1 MPPPRFYKIVA
12 AALTLLAMLAA
23 CRQEIV
29 PEPYLPS
36 SAHDAYRHGLEQAGL
51 ADTALGRDWLTAA
64 RQALQTSIKIELPF
78 AEVRHVDAAEPFA
91 VAYGFEVERGQ
102 RVEVAVDFLGKQQT
116 RLFIDLFRVTGTD
129 PEKWLPVASADE
141 EEQSTPSHKYDGLD
155 TSPDLWNGLLR
166 LEMEPRRNGVY
177 AVRLQ
182 SELLRGGRCQIAI
195 RKVPCL
201 EFPVAGKGTRAI
213 GSGFGAPR
221 DGGSRQHMGVD
232 IFAARH
238 TPVLSPARA
247 HVHHVGSNS
256 LGGRCIW
263 LYDSQRSHYYYLA
276 HLETW
281 EVVERTWIDEGEMV
295 ATVGNSGN
303 ARTTPPHLHFA
314 IWSRRFGY
322 EDPQPFLSGTRAEP
336 LPITGN
342 PDLLGCWVHARSQRN
357 QLPTAMLV
365 VAVVAD
371 RYRVRLPSG
380 TIGTVPAIDV
390 EAADD
395 ETG

>member
-1 MPPPRFYKIVA
+1 MTSADRRFGTA
-12 AALTLLAMLAA
+12 AALLLLAMVAA

-36 SAHDAYRHGLEQAGL
+36 SDHDAYRHGLEQAGL
-51 ADTALGRDWLTAA
+51 ADTALGRDWLAAA
-64 RQALQTSIKIELPF
+64 RQALQTSIKIEPPF
-78 AEVRHVDAAEPFA
+78 TEVRHVDAAEPFA
-91 VAYGFEVERGQ
+91 VAYGFEAERGQ
-102 RVEVAVDFLGKQQT
+102 RVEVVVDFKGEQQT
-116 RLFIDLFRVTGTD
+116 RLFIDLFRVTCAD
-129 PEKWLPVASADE
+129 PEKWVPVASADRE
-141 EEQSTPSHKYDGLD
+141 E
-155 TSPDLWNGLLR
+155 LR
-166 LEMEPRRNGVY
+166 LEMEPRRNALY

-182 SELLRGGRCQIAI
+182 SELLRGGRCQVMI
-195 RKVPCL
+195 RKVPAL
-201 EFPVAGKGTRAI
+201 SFPVDGKGTSAI
-213 GSGFGAPR
+213 ASGFGAPR
-221 DGGSRQHMGVD
+221 DGGSRQHMGID
-232 IFAARH
+232 IFADRH

-247 HVHHVGSNS
+247 YVHHVGNNS

-281 EVVERTWIDEGEMV
+281 DVVEGTWVDEGEKV

-336 LPITGN
+336 PPITGN
-342 PDLLGCWVHARSQRN
+342 PDLLGRRVHARSSRN
-357 QLPTAMLV
+357 ELPVPMVV
-365 VAVVAD
+365 VAAVAD

-380 TIGTVPAIDV
+380 AIGTVPAIHV
-390 EAADD
+390 KVAD